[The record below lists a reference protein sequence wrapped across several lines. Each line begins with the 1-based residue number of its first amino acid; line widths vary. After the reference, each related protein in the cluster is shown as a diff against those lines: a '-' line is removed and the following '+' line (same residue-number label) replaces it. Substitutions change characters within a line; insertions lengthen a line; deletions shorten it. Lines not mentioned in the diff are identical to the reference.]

1 MTIPALGAPIV
12 SVVTPFYNSDDTL
25 DRCIGSVLSQSC
37 ADFEYVLADNCSND
51 RSPDIAR
58 YHEQRDSRVR
68 YLRFED
74 HLPKASN
81 YNRAL
86 RMISNVTR
94 YCKIVQADDY
104 LFPECLEQML
114 AAWLRNHNVGI
125 VGGRRV
131 AGELI
136 DPPSAQIFPE
146 VSSGRE
152 ICRRYLQGEVYPF
165 GSPTSVMFRADL
177 VRSLRHDFF
186 DGRMYFDDVD
196 VVLNLLRG
204 TDFAFCD
211 EVLTYTQRD
220 ATSTF
225 GRVMDYSPH
234 LLNRYVMLR
243 RWGADFFSAEELIHL
258 LDEVAQE
265 YYEDLFRA
273 ARRIDRVELFKFHRT
288 VLAGAGFRWE
298 LRRICAAMAVV
309 TGSWLVRR
317 GRAILARLS

>member
-152 ICRRYLQGEVYPF
+152 ICRRY
-165 GSPTSVMFRADL
+165 
-177 VRSLRHDFF
+177 
-186 DGRMYFDDVD
+186 
-196 VVLNLLRG
+196 
-204 TDFAFCD
+204 
-211 EVLTYTQRD
+211 
-220 ATSTF
+220 
-225 GRVMDYSPH
+225 
-234 LLNRYVMLR
+234 
-243 RWGADFFSAEELIHL
+243 
-258 LDEVAQE
+258 
-265 YYEDLFRA
+265 
-273 ARRIDRVELFKFHRT
+273 
-288 VLAGAGFRWE
+288 
-298 LRRICAAMAVV
+298 
-309 TGSWLVRR
+309 
-317 GRAILARLS
+317 